1 MKGGCEVVREIRHHE
16 RGAEVHRVD
25 DQADGV
31 KNENGESEYLSS

>member
-1 MKGGCEVVREIRHHE
+1 MKDGCEVVCEIRHHE

-31 KNENGESEYLSS
+31 MLNTRRNYVW